1 MFENIVGLNK
11 QKEILS
17 KSIDSGNISHAYLF
31 FGNSGIGKLKL
42 AKEFAKKILKTD
54 NLENHPDFKI
64 ISKKEDK
71 KDILVEQIR
80 TELIDDIYIVPVAG
94 ERKVYI
100 IDNAESLNI
109 ASQNT
114 LLKTLEEPPR
124 YITIIL
130 VSSNI
135 SAFLTTILSR
145 VNQIPF
151 EGITNEELK
160 KYIYEKYHI
169 TFSDNMLEYINGSIG
184 KAEDII
190 NNNLQSKFEKVDEL
204 YNELNKLN
212 IIQAMKMSQSI
223 EFANDDLLDYFE
235 YILYKNN
242 KYNCIKLVENA
253 KKRLK
258 FNGNYDIIIDS
269 MLLRIID
276 SIKEA

>member
-1 MFENIVGLNK
+1 MFENIVGHKK

-17 KSIDSGNISHAYLF
+17 KSITSGNISHAYLF
-31 FGNSGIGKLKL
+31 FGNSGIGKFEF
-42 AKEFAKKILKTD
+42 ACEFAKQILKTD
-54 NLENHPDFKI
+54 NLENHPDFKV
-64 ISKKEDK
+64 ISKMSDK

-80 TELIDDIYIVPVAG
+80 KELIDNVYIVPAAG
-94 ERKVYI
+94 DRKVYI
-100 IDNAESLNI
+100 INDAESLNI

-114 LLKTLEEPPR
+114 LLKTLEEPPK

-145 VNQIPF
+145 VTQIPF
-151 EGITNEELK
+151 EGISKDELK
-160 KYIYEKYHI
+160 QYIYEKYNV
-169 TFSDNMLEYINGSIG
+169 TFSDTILEYINGSIG

-190 NNNLQSKFEKVDEL
+190 NNKLLDKFNAVDEL
-204 YNELNKLN
+204 YSYLNALN
-212 IIQAMKMSQSI
+212 TIKVMKYSSNI
-223 EFANDDLLDYFE
+223 NFALDDLLDYLE

-242 KYNCIKLVENA
+242 KYECVKIVENA
-253 KKRLK
+253 KNRLK

-269 MLLRIID
+269 MLLKLID

>member
-1 MFENIVGLNK
+1 MFENIVGHKK

-17 KSIDSGNISHAYLF
+17 KSIISGNIYHAYLF
-31 FGNSGIGKLKL
+31 FGNSGIGKFEF
-42 AKEFAKKILKTD
+42 ACEFAKQILKTD
-54 NLENHPDFKI
+54 NLENHPDFKV
-64 ISKKEDK
+64 ISKMSDK

-80 TELIDDIYIVPVAG
+80 KELIDNVYIVPAAG
-94 ERKVYI
+94 DRKVYI
-100 IDNAESLNI
+100 INDAESLNI

-114 LLKTLEEPPR
+114 LLKTLEEPPK

-145 VNQIPF
+145 VTQIPF
-151 EGITNEELK
+151 EGISSNELK
-160 KYIYEKYHI
+160 QYIYEKYNL
-169 TFSDNMLEYINGSIG
+169 TFNDNILEYINGSIG

-190 NNNLQSKFEKVDEL
+190 KNNLLDKFNAVDEL
-204 YNELNKLN
+204 YSYLNALN
-212 IIQAMKMSQSI
+212 TIKVIRYSSNI
-223 EFANDDLLDYFE
+223 NFALDDLLDYLE

-242 KYNCIKLVENA
+242 KYECVKIVENA
-253 KKRLK
+253 KNRLK

-269 MLLRIID
+269 MLLRLID

>member
-31 FGNSGIGKLKL
+31 FGNTGIGKLKL

-54 NLENHPDFKI
+54 NLDNHPDFKI
-64 ISKKEDK
+64 ITKKEDK

-80 TELIDDIYIVPVAG
+80 TELIDD
-94 ERKVYI
+94 VY
-100 IDNAESLNI
+100 I

-151 EGITNEELK
+151 EGITNDELK
-160 KYIYEKYHI
+160 QYIYEKYSI
-169 TFSDNMLEYINGSIG
+169 SFNDNMLEYINGSIG

-190 NNNLQSKFEKVDEL
+190 NNNLQNKFEKVDEL
-204 YNELNKLN
+204 YVALNSMNTIESMK
-212 IIQAMKMSQSI
+212 ISQAI
-223 EFANDDLLDYFE
+223 EFGNDDLLDYLE

-242 KYNCIKLVENA
+242 KFNCIKLVENA

>member
-1 MFENIVGLNK
+1 MFENIVGLKK

-31 FGNSGIGKLKL
+31 FGDSGIGKLEI
-42 AKEFAKKILKTD
+42 AKEFAKQILKTE

-64 ISKKEDK
+64 ISKKDDK

-80 TELIDDIYIVPVAG
+80 TELIDDIYIIPAIG
-94 ERKVYI
+94 DRKVYI
-100 IDNAESLNI
+100 INNAESLNV

-130 VSSNI
+130 IASNI
-135 SAFLTTILSR
+135 SSFLTTILSR

-151 EGITNEELK
+151 EGISSDELK
-160 KYIYEKYHI
+160 QYVYEKYSI
-169 TFSDNMLEYINGSIG
+169 IFNENMLEYINGSIG
-184 KAEDII
+184 MAEDII
-190 NNNLQSKFEKVDEL
+190 ENNLQSKFEMVDEL
-204 YNELNKLN
+204 YDVLNSLN
-212 IIQAMKMSQSI
+212 IIKAMKLSQSI
-223 EFANDDLLDYFE
+223 EFGNNNLLDYFE

-242 KYNCIKLVENA
+242 RFNCIKIVENA

-269 MLLRIID
+269 MLLKIID
-276 SIKEA
+276 GIKEA